1 MMATLSSKRQIT
13 LPKELC
19 DKANI
24 HPGEQFRILEH
35 NGHITLIKQRNNAS
49 AGVLQHLKMRAD
61 VTDSESRDNT
71 INVGAGPARD
81 F

>member
-1 MMATLSSKRQIT
+1 MATLSSKRQIT

-19 DKANI
+19 DKAGI

-35 NGHITLIKQRNNAS
+35 NGHITLIKQRHNAS
-49 AGVLQHLKMRAD
+49 AGVLQHLKARAD
-61 VTDSESRDNT
+61 MTDSESRDNA
-71 INVGAGPARD
+71 ISVGAGPARD